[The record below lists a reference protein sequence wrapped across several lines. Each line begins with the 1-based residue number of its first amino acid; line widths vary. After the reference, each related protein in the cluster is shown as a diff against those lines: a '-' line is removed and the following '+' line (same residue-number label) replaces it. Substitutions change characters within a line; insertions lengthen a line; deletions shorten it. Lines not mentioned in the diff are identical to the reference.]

1 MEIRKKDVGL
11 ILALDGMADSAYVSW
26 ARLMHGRVGGLKVN
40 DGLDKP
46 GPQVIG
52 WLKNEGTEYAVFA
65 DAKYYDTDGTM
76 KNRVRKEVAQGANSI
91 SVCALSPMSSLRAAV
106 KNRDAA
112 DIWIVGILSSIS
124 PGEWEEENPGMS
136 FVVTQRNCFRKGI
149 AAGAQGLICAPSD
162 LPLAIEAL
170 KEQGKLGH
178 LKLVVPG
185 TRSPG
190 ADHGQQKR
198 VMTPA
203 EAKAMGATH
212 LVVGSQVTK
221 HADPLMEI
229 ERIYG
234 ELGQTTPG
242 GPLQADRRRPS
253 TPPPTV

>member
-1 MEIRKKDVGL
+1 MEIHRKDVGL
-11 ILALDGMADSAYVSW
+11 ILALDGMADSAYMTW

-40 DGLDKP
+40 DGLDRP

-52 WLKNEGTEYAVFA
+52 WLKNEGSEYAVFA

-76 KNRVRKEVAQGANSI
+76 KNRIRKLAAQGANSI
-91 SVCALSPMSSLRAAV
+91 SVSGFMPMSSLQAAV
-106 KNRDAA
+106 EHRGAA
-112 DIWIVGILSSIS
+112 EIWMVGILSSTT
-124 PGEWEEENPGMS
+124 PEE
-136 FVVTQRNCFRKGI
+136 FRTEI
-149 AAGAQGLICAPSD
+149 NADFALMQSTLFARAVAAGVQGIICAPSD
-162 LPLAIEAL
+162 LPLAVDVL
-170 KEQGKLGH
+170 GKKRKLGQM
-178 LKLVVPG
+178 KLVVPG

-234 ELGQTTPG
+234 ELGQIMPG
-242 GPLQADRRRPS
+242 GPLQAERRRPS